1 MKGAYGLSVMI
12 FLIAATG
19 AVALGQAPKK
29 PAAMGE
35 DVAGTVAILDHVWLD
50 AAHNHD
56 GETAAWLFADDF
68 VEIHPG
74 GFLVNK
80 QQQVGMISNT
90 QLGDLAIQSSDIQ
103 VRYASPDVA
112 VLTDTT
118 TIRGSQGET
127 NYGGQ
132 YRVMRVFV
140 KQRGRWRAAG
150 AGLAR
155 IAPAP

>member
-1 MKGAYGLSVMI
+1 MKRAYGLGAAIVFI
-12 FLIAATG
+12 IASGTA
-19 AVALGQAPKK
+19 ALGQASKK
-29 PAAMGE
+29 PATAGE
-35 DVAGTVAILDHVWLD
+35 DVAGTVAILDHIWLD

-56 GETAAWLFADDF
+56 GETAAWLFADNF

-74 GFLVNK
+74 GILVSK
-80 QQQVGMISNT
+80 QQQVDMIKNT

-118 TIRGSQGET
+118 TIRGRQGDT
-127 NYGGQ
+127 SYDGQ
-132 YRVMRVFV
+132 YRVMRVFA
-140 KQRGRWRAAG
+140 KLQGRWRAAG

-155 IAPAP
+155 ITAQ

>member
-1 MKGAYGLSVMI
+1 MKPTYAAAAVTLLV
-12 FLIAATG
+12 IAFG
-19 AVALGQAPKK
+19 VVAWGQAAQT
-29 PAAMGE
+29 AAASGE
-35 DVAGTVAILDHVWLD
+35 DVAGTVSILDHIWLD
-50 AAHNHD
+50 AARNHD

-74 GFLVNK
+74 GFIVDK
-80 QQQVGMISNT
+80 KGQVDMISNT
-90 QLGDLAIQSSDIQ
+90 KLGDLRIQSSDIQ

-118 TIRGSQGET
+118 TIHGTQGDVP
-127 NYGGQ
+127 YDGQ

-140 KQRGRWRAAG
+140 KQHGRWRAAG

-155 IAPAP
+155 LPAQ

>member
-1 MKGAYGLSVMI
+1 MTRAYSL
-12 FLIAATG
+12 AATTLLIIALV

-29 PAAMGE
+29 PAGAGE

-56 GETAAWLFADDF
+56 GDTAAWLFADNF

-74 GFLVNK
+74 GFLVTK
-80 QQQVGMISNT
+80 QQQVDMIANT
-90 QLGDLAIQSSDIQ
+90 KLGDLAIQSSDIQ

-118 TIRGSQGET
+118 TIRGTQGET
-127 NYGGQ
+127 NYSGQ

-140 KQRGRWRAAG
+140 KQHGRWRAAG

-155 IAPAP
+155 IPAQ

>member
-1 MKGAYGLSVMI
+1 M
-12 FLIAATG
+12 
-19 AVALGQAPKK
+19 ALGQAPKK
-29 PAAMGE
+29 STATGE

-56 GETAAWLFADDF
+56 GDTAAWLFADDF

-74 GFLVNK
+74 GFLVTK
-80 QQQVGMISNT
+80 QQQVDMIANT
-90 QLGDLAIQSSDIQ
+90 KLGDLAIQSSDIQ

-118 TIRGSQGET
+118 TIRGTQGET
-127 NYGGQ
+127 NYSGQ

-140 KQRGRWRAAG
+140 KQHGRWRAAG

-155 IAPAP
+155 IPAAQ

>member
-1 MKGAYGLSVMI
+1 MKRTY
-12 FLIAATG
+12 AATAVTILMIASG

-29 PAAMGE
+29 TAAAGE
-35 DVAGTVAILDHVWLD
+35 DVAGTVSILDHIWLD
-50 AAHNHD
+50 AARNHD
-56 GETAAWLFADDF
+56 AETASWLFADDF

-74 GFLVNK
+74 GFMVNK
-80 QQQVGMISNT
+80 QQQVDMIGNSK
-90 QLGDLAIQSSDIQ
+90 LGDLQIQSKDIQ

-118 TIRGSQGET
+118 TIHGTQGDVP
-127 NYGGQ
+127 YDGQ

-140 KQRGRWRAAG
+140 KEHGRWRAAG

-155 IAPAP
+155 LK

>member
-1 MKGAYGLSVMI
+1 MTRAYSLAVTT
-12 FLIAATG
+12 FLIIASG
-19 AVALGQAPKK
+19 AMALGQSPKK
-29 PAAMGE
+29 PAAAGE

-56 GETAAWLFADDF
+56 GDTAAWLFADDF

-80 QQQVGMISNT
+80 QQQVNMIANT

-118 TIRGSQGET
+118 TIRGMQGET
-127 NYGGQ
+127 NYSGQ

-140 KQRGRWRAAG
+140 KQHGRWRAAG

-155 IAPAP
+155 ITAAQ

>member
-1 MKGAYGLSVMI
+1 VTRAYNLAATTLLI
-12 FLIAATG
+12 IAAG

-29 PAAMGE
+29 SATAGE
-35 DVAGTVAILDHVWLD
+35 DVASTVAILDHVWLD

-56 GETAAWLFADDF
+56 GDTAAWLFADDF

-80 QQQVGMISNT
+80 QQQVNMIANT
-90 QLGDLAIQSSDIQ
+90 KLGDLAIQSSDIE

-118 TIRGSQGET
+118 TIRGTQGET
-127 NYGGQ
+127 NYSGQ

-140 KQRGRWRAAG
+140 KQNGRWRAAG

-155 IAPAP
+155 ITAAQ

>member
-1 MKGAYGLSVMI
+1 MMRTYAVATVI
-12 FLIAATG
+12 FFVIASGVA
-19 AVALGQAPKK
+19 ALGQAPQK
-29 PAAMGE
+29 PAAPGE
-35 DVAGTVAILDHVWLD
+35 DVAGTVSILDHIWLD
-50 AAHNHD
+50 AARNHD
-56 GETAAWLFADDF
+56 GETASWLFADDF

-80 QQQVGMISNT
+80 QQQVDMIGNAK
-90 QLGDLAIQSSDIQ
+90 LGDLQIQSTDIQ

-118 TIRGSQGET
+118 TIRGTQGDVP
-127 NYGGQ
+127 YDGQ

-140 KQRGRWRAAG
+140 KQHGRWRAAG

-155 IAPAP
+155 LSAQ

>member
-1 MKGAYGLSVMI
+1 MKPTYAAA
-12 FLIAATG
+12 AATFFMIASG
-19 AVALGQAPKK
+19 VVAWGQAAQK
-29 PAAMGE
+29 PAASGE
-35 DVAGTVAILDHVWLD
+35 DVVSTVSILDHIWLD
-50 AAHNHD
+50 AARNHD

-74 GFLVNK
+74 GFIVDK
-80 QQQVGMISNT
+80 KGQVDMISNT
-90 QLGDLAIQSSDIQ
+90 KLGDLRIQSSDIQ

-118 TIRGSQGET
+118 TIHGTQGDVP
-127 NYGGQ
+127 YDGQ

-140 KQRGRWRAAG
+140 KQHGRWRAAG

-155 IAPAP
+155 LPAR